1 MEQPLWNQQL
11 AFPPYGYQYKPY
23 PFYPPMQQM
32 QEPPYWLGK
41 RQHHSNK
48 DKETEPEKRGHMSD
62 ADYYDSLE
70 QETFNKQLLN
80 AVNKHH
86 DHLDCKT
93 CQNNSRQMPASK
105 GCPKNEPV
113 SSLPLCSPMNPF
125 LVHRLQRCPC
135 SASFSSPILRVRLF

>member
-1 MEQPLWNQQL
+1 MEQPPWNQQL

-32 QEPPYWLGK
+32 QAPPYWLGK

-48 DKETEPEKRGHMSD
+48 DKDTEPEKRGHMSD

-80 AVNKHH
+80 AVNKQTSLLEKTFDKLNELLNKKKITTTEDWNYIEPYLKHEASEH
-86 DHLDCKT
+86 DSEDLSKKDLDYY
-93 CQNNSRQMPASK
+93 
-105 GCPKNEPV
+105 GDD
-113 SSLPLCSPMNPF
+113 
-125 LVHRLQRCPC
+125 
-135 SASFSSPILRVRLF
+135 